1 LEVLLAELLAE
12 LLERCKKGDRS
23 AMELLVRRYREGA
36 YALAR
41 ALAGDEH
48 LAEDAVQEAF
58 IEALSRLGQ
67 LRDPD
72 AFAAWLR
79 RIVRTRVGRI
89 MRKRHEHVSEIAI
102 NGAAAGVGPS
112 EAAATSEVT
121 GLIRRSI
128 EGLSAANRE
137 AARLYYLDE
146 LDQTAVADRLGVPE
160 GTVRRRLHDSRR
172 QLREML
178 MWYFDDGEKVLR
190 PGGQEKII

>member
-1 LEVLLAELLAE
+1 MAELLAE
-12 LLERCKKGDRS
+12 LLERCKKGERG
-23 AMELLVRRYREGA
+23 AMELLVRRYRDGA

-41 ALAGDEH
+41 ALSGDEH

-58 IEALSRLGQ
+58 VEAFSRLGQ

-72 AFAAWLR
+72 AFAGWLR

-89 MRKRHEHVSEIAI
+89 IRKRRERLSEMAMD
-102 NGAAAGVGPS
+102 GAARGDGPG
-112 EAAATSEVT
+112 EAAATNEMA
-121 GLIRRSI
+121 GLVRQSI
-128 EGLSAANRE
+128 DGLSAANRE
-137 AARLYYLDE
+137 TARLYYLDE
-146 LDQTAVADRLGVPE
+146 LDQTTVADRLGVPE

-178 MWYFDDGEKVLR
+178 MWYFEDGEKALR

>member
-1 LEVLLAELLAE
+1 LAELLAE
-12 LLERCKKGDRS
+12 LLERCKKGERG
-23 AMELLVRRYREGA
+23 AIELLVCRYRDGA
-36 YALAR
+36 YMLAR

-58 IEALSRLGQ
+58 LEALARLNQ

-89 MRKRHEHVSEIAI
+89 LRHRKEQVSEHIGD
-102 NGAAAGVGPS
+102 GAAGGAGPS
-112 EAAATSEVT
+112 ETAAVNEISQ
-121 GLIRRSI
+121 LIRQSI
-128 EGLSAANRE
+128 DGLTEANTE

-146 LDQTAVADRLGVPE
+146 LDQSAVADRLGVPE
-160 GTVRRRLHDSRR
+160 GTVRRRLHESRR

-178 MWYFDDGEKVLR
+178 MWYLEEGER
-190 PGGQEKII
+190 EFRTGGQEKII